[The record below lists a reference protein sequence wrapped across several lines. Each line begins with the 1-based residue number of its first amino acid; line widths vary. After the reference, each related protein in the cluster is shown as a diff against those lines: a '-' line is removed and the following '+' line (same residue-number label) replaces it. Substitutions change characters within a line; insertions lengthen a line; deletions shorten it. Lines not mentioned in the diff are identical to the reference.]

1 MAVLHFD
8 FTQGA
13 TRADIVRQLKERLGE
28 STWVDLERQ
37 AEAAGVPEGHHHGIA
52 EVNATIDALAVSE
65 PVRAHLQS
73 VYGILAAAES
83 QVHGCPVEETHF
95 HEVGEGARIRNTL
108 LICLAFDA
116 CVADRVTAT
125 PVQTATHPIGSGGL
139 RCKSRMRESA
149 SYSTS
154 GSTSRTASNCAA
166 LARVPSTLPSC
177 AAKCS
182 KIETRCCVLLPS
194 Q

>member
-116 CVADRVTAT
+116 CAADRVTAT
-125 PVQTATHPIGSGGL
+125 PVQTGSGQVTVAHGVMDVPTPATAAIL
-139 RCKSRMRESA
+139 ASGIPVCAEKLEGELCTPTSA
-149 SYSTS
+149 
-154 GSTSRTASNCAA
+154 AIIKHFVDEFA
-166 LARVPSTLPSC
+166 
-177 AAKCS
+177 
-182 KIETRCCVLLPS
+182 
-194 Q
+194 